1 MIDKRKYFSK
11 IIFYKQNHKEIYKE
25 MIGAH
30 FCELRK
36 DNLSISKEPID
47 CSRIIK
53 MKSFKNP
60 STLLVKKKISQS
72 Q

>member
-1 MIDKRKYFSK
+1 
-11 IIFYKQNHKEIYKE
+11 

-36 DNLSISKEPID
+36 DNLSIRKEPID

-60 STLLVKKKISQS
+60 SVSQI